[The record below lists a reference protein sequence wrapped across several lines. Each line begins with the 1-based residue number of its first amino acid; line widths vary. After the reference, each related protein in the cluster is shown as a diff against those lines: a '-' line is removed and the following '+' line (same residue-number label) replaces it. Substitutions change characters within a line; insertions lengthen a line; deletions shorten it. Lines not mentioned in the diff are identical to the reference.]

1 MQGKEMERPK
11 LEKQWER
18 SIQRENKKRAARA
31 KKLEALGYEFNAPEV
46 KSVTEAKAIAEAE
59 EAPKAIEAPP
69 AAAEVEAEAAPVE
82 SAVEESAI
90 GESTVEEPKAEVEAT
105 PAKKATRG
113 RGRPAKTPQK
123 AAAAAETPRKTRR
136 TRA

>member
-1 MQGKEMERPK
+1 MERPK

-18 SIQRENKKRAARA
+18 SINRENKKRAARA

-69 AAAEVEAEAAPVE
+69 AAVEAKAEPAPVE
-82 SAVEESAI
+82 NAVEESP
-90 GESTVEEPKAEVEAT
+90 VEEQKAEVEAT

-123 AAAAAETPRKTRR
+123 AAAAAEMPRKTRR
-136 TRA
+136 TKA

>member
-18 SIQRENKKRAARA
+18 SIKRENKKRAARA

-46 KSVTEAKAIAEAE
+46 KSVTEAKAIAEPE

-69 AAAEVEAEAAPVE
+69 PAAEAEAEAEAA
-82 SAVEESAI
+82 AVEN
-90 GESTVEEPKAEVEAT
+90 TVEEPKAEVEAT

-123 AAAAAETPRKTRR
+123 AAAVAETPRKTRR
-136 TRA
+136 TKA

>member
-18 SIQRENKKRAARA
+18 SIKRENKKRAARA

-46 KSVTEAKAIAEAE
+46 KSVTEAKAIAEPE

-69 AAAEVEAEAAPVE
+69 PAAEAEAEAEAAPVE
-82 SAVEESAI
+82 SAVEESTI
-90 GESTVEEPKAEVEAT
+90 EEPKAEVEAT

-123 AAAAAETPRKTRR
+123 AAVAAETPRKTRR
-136 TRA
+136 TKA

>member
-69 AAAEVEAEAAPVE
+69 AAAEAEAEAEAAPVE
-82 SAVEESAI
+82 NAVEESA
-90 GESTVEEPKAEVEAT
+90 VEEPKAEVEAT

>member
-18 SIQRENKKRAARA
+18 SIKRENKKRAARA
-31 KKLEALGYEFNAPEV
+31 KKLEALGYEFNAPEL
-46 KSVTEAKAIAEAE
+46 KSVTEAKAAVEQG

-69 AAAEVEAEAAPVE
+69 PATEAETEAVAPAENVEEATVEDAKEDVEAE
-82 SAVEESAI
+82 
-90 GESTVEEPKAEVEAT
+90 

-113 RGRPAKTPQK
+113 RGRPAKAPK
-123 AAAAAETPRKTRR
+123 AAAVAETPRKTRR
-136 TRA
+136 TKA

>member
-69 AAAEVEAEAAPVE
+69 AAAEAEAEAEAAPVE
-82 SAVEESAI
+82 AAVEESA
-90 GESTVEEPKAEVEAT
+90 VEEPKAEVEAT

>member
-31 KKLEALGYEFNAPEV
+31 KKLEALGYEFNAPEL
-46 KSVTEAKAIAEAE
+46 KSVSEAKAIAAPE

-69 AAAEVEAEAAPVE
+69 TAVEAEAEAAPVGD
-82 SAVEESAI
+82 AI
-90 GESTVEEPKAEVEAT
+90 EESTVVEPKAEAEAT

-123 AAAAAETPRKTRR
+123 AAATAETPRKTRR
-136 TRA
+136 AKA

>member
-18 SIQRENKKRAARA
+18 SINRENKKRAARA
-31 KKLEALGYEFNAPEV
+31 KKLEALGYEFKAPEV
-46 KSVTEAKAIAEAE
+46 RSVTDVKAIAAPE

-69 AAAEVEAEAAPVE
+69 AAAEAEAVPVE
-82 SAVEESAI
+82 TAVEES
-90 GESTVEEPKAEVEAT
+90 TVKEPKAEVEAT

-136 TRA
+136 TKA

>member
-18 SIQRENKKRAARA
+18 SIKRESKKRAARA
-31 KKLEALGYEFNAPEV
+31 KKLEALGYEFNAPEL

-59 EAPKAIEAPP
+59 APKAIEAPP
-69 AAAEVEAEAAPVE
+69 PAAEPEAEAAPVTDAAE
-82 SAVEESAI
+82 
-90 GESTVEEPKAEVEAT
+90 ESTVEKPQAEAEAT
-105 PAKKATRG
+105 PVKKATRG

-123 AAAAAETPRKTRR
+123 AAATAETPRKTRR
-136 TRA
+136 TKA

>member
-11 LEKQWER
+11 IEKQWER
-18 SIQRENKKRAARA
+18 SINRENKKRAARA
-31 KKLEALGYEFNAPEV
+31 KKLEALGYEFNAPEL
-46 KSVTEAKAIAEAE
+46 KSATEAKAIAEPE

-69 AAAEVEAEAAPVE
+69 AKTETEAAPAE
-82 SAVEESAI
+82 IVEESP
-90 GESTVEEPKAEVEAT
+90 VEEPKEEVEAT

-123 AAAAAETPRKTRR
+123 AAATAETPRKTRR
-136 TRA
+136 TKA

>member
-69 AAAEVEAEAAPVE
+69 AAAEAEAEAAPVE
-82 SAVEESAI
+82 AAVEERA
-90 GESTVEEPKAEVEAT
+90 VEEPKAEVEAT

>member
-69 AAAEVEAEAAPVE
+69 AAAEAEAEAEAAPVE
-82 SAVEESAI
+82 NAVEK
-90 GESTVEEPKAEVEAT
+90 STAEEPKAEVEAT

>member
-18 SIQRENKKRAARA
+18 SIKRENKKRAARA

-46 KSVTEAKAIAEAE
+46 KSVTETKAIAEPE

-69 AAAEVEAEAAPVE
+69 PAAEAEAEAAPVE
-82 SAVEESAI
+82 N
-90 GESTVEEPKAEVEAT
+90 TVEEPKAEVEAT

-123 AAAAAETPRKTRR
+123 AAAVAETPRKTRR
-136 TRA
+136 TKA